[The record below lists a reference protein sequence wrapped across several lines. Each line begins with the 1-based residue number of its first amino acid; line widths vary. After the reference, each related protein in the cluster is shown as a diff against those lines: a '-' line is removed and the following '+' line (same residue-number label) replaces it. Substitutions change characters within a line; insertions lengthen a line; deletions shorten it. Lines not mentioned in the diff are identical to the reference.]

1 MFLVRVALGIEET
14 SDLLRRSLDELL
26 LLLHDL
32 GDTRETIDLGI
43 HIIDDLLLE
52 ILLPILEILLPAV
65 ELGFESVGIEMHER
79 SEERRVG
86 KECRSRWSPYH

>member
-52 ILLPILEILLPAV
+52 ILVSGASGGMV
-65 ELGFESVGIEMHER
+65 SGSRESA
-79 SEERRVG
+79 
-86 KECRSRWSPYH
+86 KSRHPHHKFTLFSRGCKTVDDKT